1 VRGLVRRGTENLTD
15 RLQALAEAVAV
26 ADGRLPSGRVENARA
41 VLAHGSERLGLGG
54 HHTIVALAG
63 ATGSGKSSLFNAIA
77 EAELSKVGVRRPTT
91 DAVQACVWGRDDA
104 GAVLD
109 WLKVS
114 RRHRVAGEEGFDGL
128 VLLDLPDYDS
138 TELSHRLEV
147 DRIIEL
153 VDLFVWVVDP
163 QKYADAAIHERY
175 LRPLAGHSAVT
186 VVVLNQ
192 IDLLDDDAL
201 TQCKRHLEQLLT
213 SDGLRGVPV
222 LATSVRTGSGLDEL
236 RRVLAAK
243 VAERH
248 AAAERLAADV
258 TNVVEDLNGACA
270 GSAARE
276 SLGRK
281 QDTALVTALSAAAG
295 AEGVI
300 DAVGRSHIH
309 RAASH
314 TGWFFSR
321 WIRRFKAD
329 PLRRLHLGTPEGG
342 AGRTS
347 LPPPSPVQRARV
359 ENAVRRVADDATAGL
374 PPPWPDVVRT
384 SALERARALP
394 ELLDKEVSAV
404 RLDTRPPTWWRFAS
418 ALQYLFAVTVAAG
431 GLWLL
436 ALFVVAWLR
445 LPEPPTP
452 EIGELPLPTVL
463 FLGGL
468 AAGLLITLVCRPF
481 VRAGAARRRRSAR
494 VNLERAIGEVA
505 DHHVSGPIVEEL
517 RAHNTFCAAL
527 ARARG

>member
-1 VRGLVRRGTENLTD
+1 MRGLTRRGTENLSD
-15 RLQALAEAVAV
+15 RLQALAEAVAI
-26 ADGRLPSGRVENARA
+26 ADGKLPSGTVETARA
-41 VLAHGSERLGLGG
+41 VLARGGERLGLGG

-91 DAVQACVWGRDDA
+91 DAVQASVWGRDDA

-109 WLKVS
+109 WLKVP
-114 RRHRVAGEEGFDGL
+114 RRHRIAGENGLDGL

-192 IDLLDDDAL
+192 IDLLRDDELA
-201 TQCKRHLEQLLT
+201 QCKRHLEQLLT

-222 LATSVRTGSGLDEL
+222 LATSVRTGSGLEEL
-236 RRVLAAK
+236 RDALAAK
-243 VAERH
+243 VAERR
-248 AAAERLAADV
+248 AATERLAADV
-258 TNVVEDLNGACA
+258 TRVVGDLHAACA
-270 GSAARE
+270 GTAVRE

-281 QDTALVTALSAAAG
+281 QDTALVAALSAAAG

-300 DAVGRSHIH
+300 VAVGRSHIH

-314 TGWFFSR
+314 TGWFFTR
-321 WIRRFKAD
+321 WIRRLKAD
-329 PLRRLHLGTPEGG
+329 PLRRLHLGTPDG

-359 ENAVRRVADDATAGL
+359 ENAVRRVADDATAAM

-394 ELLDKEVSAV
+394 ELLDKEVSGL
-404 RLDTRPPTWWRFAS
+404 RLDTRPPTWWRLAS
-418 ALQYLFAVTVAAG
+418 ALQYLFAATVAAG
-431 GLWLL
+431 AIWLL
-436 ALFVVAWLR
+436 ALFVIAWLR

-452 EIGELPLPTVL
+452 EIRELPLPTVL

-468 AAGLLITLVCRPF
+468 TAGLLIALVCRPF

-494 VNLERAIGEVA
+494 LNLERAIGEVA
-505 DHHVSGPIVEEL
+505 DQHVTGPIVEEL

>member
-1 VRGLVRRGTENLTD
+1 VRGLKRRGTENLTD
-15 RLQALAEAVAV
+15 RLQGLAEAVAI
-26 ADGRLPSGRVENARA
+26 ADGRLASETVDPARG
-41 VLAHGSERLGLGG
+41 VLARGGERLGLGA
-54 HHTIVALAG
+54 HHTIAALAG

-77 EAELSKVGVRRPTT
+77 EAELSHVGVRRPTT
-91 DAVQACVWGRDDA
+91 DAVHACVWGPDDA

-114 RRHRVAGEEGFDGL
+114 RRHRVAGEEGLDGL

-138 TELSHRLEV
+138 TDLSHRLEV

-153 VDLFVWVVDP
+153 VDLFVWIVDP
-163 QKYADAAIHERY
+163 QKYADAVIHERY

-192 IDLLDDDAL
+192 IDLLDDDELA
-201 TQCKRHLEQLLT
+201 QCKGHLERLLT
-213 SDGLRGVPV
+213 SDGLSGVPL
-222 LATSVRTGSGLDEL
+222 LATSVRTGSGLGEL
-236 RRVLAAK
+236 RGALAAK
-243 VAERH
+243 VAERR

-258 TNVVEDLNGACA
+258 TKAVEDLEAACSGTA
-270 GSAARE
+270 VRE

-281 QDTALVTALSAAAG
+281 QDVALVAALSAAAG

-300 DAVGRSHIH
+300 DAIGRSHIH

-314 TGWFFSR
+314 TGWFFTR

-329 PLRRLHLGTPEGG
+329 PLRRLHLGTPEV

-359 ENAVRRVADDATAGL
+359 ENAVRRVADDATGGL
-374 PPPWPDVVRT
+374 PPPWPDVVRS

-394 ELLDKEVSAV
+394 DLLDKEVSAV
-404 RLDTRPPTWWRFAS
+404 RFDTRPPKWWRLAS
-418 ALQYLFAVTVAAG
+418 ALQYLFAGTVAAG
-431 GLWLL
+431 AIWLL
-436 ALFVVAWLR
+436 ALFVIAWLR
-445 LPEPPTP
+445 LPDPPTP
-452 EIGELPLPTVL
+452 EIRELPLPTVL

-468 AAGLLITLVCRPF
+468 AAGLLIALICRPF

-494 VNLERAIGEVA
+494 VNLERAISEVA
-505 DHHVSGPIVEEL
+505 DQHVTGPIVEEL

>member
-1 VRGLVRRGTENLTD
+1 VRGLKRRGTENLTD
-15 RLQALAEAVAV
+15 RLQALAEAVAI
-26 ADGRLPSGRVENARA
+26 ADGRLPSGTVEPARA
-41 VLAHGSERLGLGG
+41 VLARGGERLGLGG

-77 EAELSKVGVRRPTT
+77 GADLSKVGVRRPTT
-91 DAVQACVWGRDDA
+91 DAVHACVWGPDDA

-114 RRHRVAGEEGFDGL
+114 RRHRVAVEDGLDGL

-163 QKYADAAIHERY
+163 QKYADAAIHEHY

-186 VVVLNQ
+186 MVVLNQ
-192 IDLLDDDAL
+192 IDHLDDDEVA
-201 TQCKRHLEQLLT
+201 QCKRHLKQLLT
-213 SDGLRGVPV
+213 SDGLKGVPV
-222 LATSVRTGSGLDEL
+222 LTTSVRTGSGLEEL
-236 RRVLAAK
+236 RGALAAK
-243 VAERH
+243 VAERR

-258 TNVVEDLNGACA
+258 TMAVEGLQAACA
-270 GSAARE
+270 DSAVRD

-281 QDTALVTALSAAAG
+281 QDAALVAALSAAAG

-300 DAVGRSHIH
+300 DAVGRSHVH
-309 RAASH
+309 RASSH
-314 TGWFFSR
+314 TGWFFTR
-321 WIRRFKAD
+321 WTRRFKAD
-329 PLRRLHLGTPEGG
+329 PLRRLHLGTPEG

-374 PPPWPDVVRT
+374 PPPWPDVVRS
-384 SALERARALP
+384 SALERAHALP
-394 ELLDKEVSAV
+394 ELLDKEVSEV
-404 RLDTRPPTWWRFAS
+404 RLDTRPPTWWRLAS
-418 ALQYLFAVTVAAG
+418 ALQYLFAATVAG
-431 GLWLL
+431 GAIWLL
-436 ALFVVAWLR
+436 ALFVIAWLR

-452 EIGELPLPTVL
+452 EIRELPLPTVL

-468 AAGLLITLVCRPF
+468 AAGLLIALGCRPF
-481 VRAGAARRRRSAR
+481 VRAGAARRRRTAR
-494 VNLERAIGEVA
+494 VNLERAISEVS
-505 DHHVSGPIVEEL
+505 DQHVTGPIVEEL
-517 RAHNTFCAAL
+517 RAHNTFCDAL